1 MLHGCYMVPSAAR
14 THKFVRLFF
23 FSYETWNK
31 LVFSHLCPP
40 LPGKHLYTFSHAWCH
55 DISWSVPLEDSNPF
69 IDTGWI
75 YPSQYPP
82 SWLYFH
88 PAGFGWQLSQERTR
102 CSRNMSDSIS
112 CDHSQSGVVG
122 GLVPTRATRATPRSL
137 NLKHGCNFFHW
148 GKNDSGLPKCNKVEQ
163 TYGTN
168 EQNHQKPI
176 ENTFLSHFE
185 RQF

>member
-1 MLHGCYMVPSAAR
+1 MKENIFSPS
-14 THKFVRLFF
+14 VLFF
-23 FSYETWNK
+23 TREKTTF
-31 LVFSHLCPP
+31 FSHLVSWHLMIRSLRGFKP
-40 LPGKHLYTFSHAWCH
+40 LYWYWP
-55 DISWSVPLEDSNPF
+55 
-69 IDTGWI
+69 WI

-102 CSRNMSDSIS
+102 CSRNMSDSIC

-122 GLVPTRATRATPRSL
+122 GLVPTRATPRSI

-148 GKNDSGLPKCNKVEQ
+148 EKNDSGLPKCNKVEQ